1 MTDTTP
7 GTTKA
12 WTATGVALVGGAISK
27 IVLRIIAHNWP
38 WFLDPTTS
46 DAIDD
51 ICTTIIV
58 GAATYIVP
66 HSIGTSPPNPSQP
79 A

>member
-1 MTDTTP
+1 MVDQTP
-7 GTTKA
+7 GNAKA
-12 WTATGVALVGGAISK
+12 ITAASAAFIAGGVSK
-27 IVLRIIAHNWP
+27 IVLRIVAHNWP

-51 ICTTIIV
+51 ICTSLVV
-58 GAATYIVP
+58 GAATYFVP
-66 HSIGTSPPNPSQP
+66 HTLSTG